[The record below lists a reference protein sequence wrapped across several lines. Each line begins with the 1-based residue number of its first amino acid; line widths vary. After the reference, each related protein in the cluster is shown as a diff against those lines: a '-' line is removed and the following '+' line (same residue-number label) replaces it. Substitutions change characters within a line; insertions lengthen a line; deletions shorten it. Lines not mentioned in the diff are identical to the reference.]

1 MPFSAILPRVKTLRV
16 RVAVTV
22 TCVSFWLFAGA
33 IFYHGATAVGLI
45 VAAAFAVTAIYL
57 WRLRAWARK
66 VATFSIATSIL
77 LFMCGGIFN
86 PFFLMDYHAA
96 HGLEFDLFRWSLISL
111 PSVTVA
117 IWCYWV
123 LSRNKGEFRQTK
135 SNQTLQATAGNSNE

>member
-1 MPFSAILPRVKTLRV
+1 MHLFGILPQAKALRV
-16 RVAVTV
+16 RIAVTV
-22 TCVSFWLFAGA
+22 TCVCFWSFAAAVFS
-33 IFYHGATAVGLI
+33 HGAKPVGLI
-45 VAAAFAVTAIYL
+45 IAAAFVVIAIYL

>member
-57 WRLRAWARK
+57 WRLRAWARRSQHSASRLRFSFSC
-66 VATFSIATSIL
+66 VA
-77 LFMCGGIFN
+77 G
-86 PFFLMDYHAA
+86 Y
-96 HGLEFDLFRWSLISL
+96 LIRF
-111 PSVTVA
+111 P
-117 IWCYWV
+117 
-123 LSRNKGEFRQTK
+123 
-135 SNQTLQATAGNSNE
+135 